1 MVKQRILRETIA
13 GVQVTI
19 VSPEDIT
26 LEGGSWQQGTVVI
39 DGNPYLV
46 VFNNGYF
53 DLSGYTNEHQTLF
66 CQSVSIQENPLVFG
80 VGTAFAAHVVSSEP
94 LNLADFEV
102 TSGSR
107 AWALPGNMS
116 NTYDLQ
122 QIFSGQCLLYT
133 TDTTVNSVRAVAN
146 GAWGT
151 GNATAREK
159 LYYAVAYAF
168 PLAQGAQ
175 FFIPDT
181 TFVLPSVIAQEPDLE
196 YIMRLKRSA
205 ELSPPL

>member
-1 MVKQRILRETIA
+1 MVKQRVLRETIA
-13 GVQVTI
+13 GVQVT
-19 VSPEDIT
+19 VASPGDIT
-26 LEGGSWQQGTVVI
+26 LEGGSWEQGQVVI
-39 DGNPYLV
+39 DGATYLV
-46 VFNNGYF
+46 VFHNGYF
-53 DLSGYTNEHQTLF
+53 DLSGYTKEAETLF

-80 VGTAFAAHVVSSEP
+80 SGAAFAAHVVSSEP

-102 TSGSR
+102 ASGSR

-122 QIFSGQCLLYT
+122 QIFSGQCLLYV
-133 TDTTVNSVRAVAN
+133 TDTTVNSVRAVAS

-168 PLAQGAQ
+168 PLTTTHQ

-181 TFVLPSVIAQEPDLE
+181 TFVLPSIIDQEPDLE
-196 YIMRLKRSA
+196 YVMRLKRSA
-205 ELSPPL
+205 ELTPPL